1 MPNTKFKGFKQ
12 VTSDYFE
19 QLSDSQKLGYLWFVR
34 SNIVTG
40 ETETYD
46 GDIYLGTRHYGRQSG
61 DVEALEDRVNRI
73 LYNSG
78 IVDESGNTV
87 TLSEIYLSKVEAD
100 ETYVK
105 KTTLFNETEEEENPL
120 GILIVSGDDI
130 NDEE

>member
-73 LYNSG
+73 LYTILAAISSG
-78 IVDESGNTV
+78 VGSRPYSWSSSRLV
-87 TLSEIYLSKVEAD
+87 RM
-100 ETYVK
+100 
-105 KTTLFNETEEEENPL
+105 
-120 GILIVSGDDI
+120 ILLMVSIMWTGMRMVRA
-130 NDEE
+130 